1 MNNKWLLTMGLVLV
15 LAMVGLAGCSPNG
28 TLSGNGI
35 NVSSQQ
41 NGIWV
46 NGEGKVTAVPD
57 IATLSVGIEAQ
68 ETSVAQAQSEATKA
82 MNDVM
87 AALKSNG
94 IAEKDI
100 QTQYFNI
107 SRVTRWD
114 NDKQQ
119 EILIGYRVTNVVTAK
134 IRKIENT
141 GTVID
146 AVASAGGDLTR
157 INNVQFSIDDPTNL
171 YEQAREKAMTDARNT
186 GRQLASL
193 AGVTLGGPTYIS
205 ESVQYPPIIMRDL
218 AFAKGAGAVAAPAP
232 TPISP
237 GELEIT
243 VNIQV
248 VYAIR

>member
-157 INNVQFSIDDPTNL
+157 INNIQFSLDDPTNL

-205 ESVQYPPIIMRDL
+205 ENVQYPPIIMRDL
-218 AFAKGAGAVAAPAP
+218 AFAKEAAAPAT

-237 GELEIT
+237 GELDVT